1 MRVGMGRPSWL
12 NSSEF
17 GGHSLA
23 RRSLTTSATRDAHV
37 PAKERACGLRSR
49 RSAITMERSSHS
61 RGHLM
66 TETIETHSSRRAFL
80 GQAAAATG
88 MGAAALLA
96 GCNQGD
102 APAGGGRK
110 KLRAAFSN
118 AGLQSSWCALG
129 KTTAEL
135 WGKLLDIDVE
145 WFDGEF
151 DPEKQRNKI
160 DSIVYDDWDFCC
172 FQAVQIDSLAAPVR
186 KLKERNIPVIS
197 MDTLLV
203 EMDKMRDT
211 GVWLEVTPDQVFMGE
226 SSSRYMLQKI
236 GGKGKVIHIGGLSA
250 HSGAQGRREG
260 FEKALQDFPEVEV
273 VGGGVR
279 WCDWK
284 KEKARNTFET
294 LLSQEHEPIAGA
306 FFHSDDMA
314 LACLSALK
322 GTQHEKMVVTAVDG
336 QKEGLQ
342 SVREGGLAATTVN
355 PVCLIHQTALV
366 VGQFIV
372 RNREAVDSVPLE
384 IITPGPLVSL
394 ENKNEL
400 EAM

>member
-1 MRVGMGRPSWL
+1 MIESAQA
-12 NSSEF
+12 
-17 GGHSLA
+17 HST
-23 RRSLTTSATRDAHV
+23 RR
-37 PAKERACGLRSR
+37 K
-49 RSAITMERSSHS
+49 
-61 RGHLM
+61 
-66 TETIETHSSRRAFL
+66 FL
-80 GQAAAATG
+80 GQAALAGGA
-88 MGAAALLA
+88 GAAALLA
-96 GCNQGD
+96 GCNQE
-102 APAGGGRK
+102 AREATGGERK

-118 AGLQSSWCALG
+118 GGLQSSWCALG
-129 KTTAEL
+129 KITAEL
-135 WGKLLDIDVE
+135 WGKLLDVE
-145 WFDGEF
+145 IQWFDGEF

-172 FQAVQIDSLAAPVR
+172 FQAVQIDSLAAPVK

-203 EMDKMRDT
+203 GMDKMRDT
-211 GVWLEVTPDQVFMGE
+211 GVWVEVTPDQVFMGE
-226 SSSRYMLQKI
+226 SSSRYMFQKI

-260 FEKALQDFPEVEV
+260 FESARKDFPEVEV
-273 VGGGVR
+273 IGGGVR

-294 LLSQEHEPIAGA
+294 LLNQEKEPIAGA

-322 GTQHEKMVVTAVDG
+322 GTIHEKMVVTAVDG
-336 QKEGLQ
+336 QKEGLE
-342 SVREGGLAATTVN
+342 SIRDGGLAATTVN
-355 PVCLIHQTALV
+355 PVCLIHKTALV

-372 RNREAVDSVPLE
+372 RNKEPIGALPLE

-394 ENKNEL
+394 ELPNILNEMFYL
-400 EAM
+400 ADPAHCLV

>member
-1 MRVGMGRPSWL
+1 MPDSPQSVTT
-12 NSSEF
+12 
-17 GGHSLA
+17 
-23 RRSLTTSATRDAHV
+23 RRDFFQ
-37 PAKERACGLRSR
+37 RAALGTGLS
-49 RSAITMERSSHS
+49 
-61 RGHLM
+61 
-66 TETIETHSSRRAFL
+66 
-80 GQAAAATG
+80 
-88 MGAAALLA
+88 AAALLA
-96 GCNQGD
+96 GCNQQEV
-102 APAGGGRK
+102 PQTAGGGRR

-135 WGKLLDIDVE
+135 WGKLLDVEVE
-145 WFDGEF
+145 WIDGEF

-160 DSIVYDDWDFCC
+160 DNIVYQDWDFCS
-172 FQAVQIDSLAAPVR
+172 FQAVQIDSLAAPVQ
-186 KLKERNIPVIS
+186 KLKERQIPVIS

-203 EMDKMRDT
+203 SMDKMRET

-226 SSSRYMLQKI
+226 SSSRYLFEKI

-250 HSGAQGRREG
+250 HSGAQGRRQG
-260 FEKALQDFPEVEV
+260 FENVLRDFPDVEV

-294 LLSQEHEPIAGA
+294 LLSQEKEPIAGA

-314 LACLSALK
+314 LACLPAVK
-322 GTQHEKMVVTAVDG
+322 DTVHKKMVVTAVDG

-342 SVREGGLAATTVN
+342 SVRERGLAATTVN

-372 RNREAVDSVPLE
+372 RNKEPIESVPLE

-394 ENKNEL
+394 ERKSTL
-400 EAM
+400 DAMFYLADPLHCMV